1 MLRLPA
7 SLMGAV
13 QQSIWF
19 VSSKVGQYRQS
30 RQYQEAYLTTSSF
43 LDGFALG
50 RLFPGFGIRSKSSF
64 QLGVLF
70 PELAGQLAMFYVDRS
85 PGRLALLF
93 SFSDLANL
101 SFHLACL
108 ISYAA

>member
-1 MLRLPA
+1 MV
-7 SLMGAV
+7 AV
-13 QQSIWF
+13 QQSTWF
-19 VSSKVGQYRQS
+19 ASSKTGQYR
-30 RQYQEAYLTTSSF
+30 RQHQIQRAHLTPSSF
-43 LDGFALG
+43 LDSFALG
-50 RLFPGFGIRSKSSF
+50 RLFIPGFGIRSKSSF

-85 PGRLALLF
+85 PRRLALLF

-101 SFHLACL
+101 SLHLACL